1 MLNTTMKYLLL
12 AVALTLTSSLSAA
25 PLISAAQLQSG
36 LAEDVHLIIDLR
48 SSEQYQR
55 GHIPGAISAP
65 YWEAGWRQRVDGT
78 IDQLPVERELASLL
92 GGLGV
97 SPESSVVLIGS
108 AANAHELAS
117 VARVYWTF
125 KVAGHANVSALD
137 GGMHAWSQA
146 GFAFERDP
154 NQAQAAEPYPVA
166 WQRQYLAD
174 SSAVLAA
181 VAQEQSLLLD
191 ARESE
196 FYQGQAKHP
205 DVRSYG
211 AITSAQPLVYTQ
223 FINEY
228 SGQFLAA
235 EAVEDL
241 LFFQDL
247 DLSSSSAVISYCNSG
262 HWSALVWFSLA
273 EIAGYD
279 NVQIYDGSM
288 VGWSRLADAPMI
300 NTRSRWQILV
310 DALRDIK
317 NLGS

>member
-1 MLNTTMKYLLL
+1 MPNTTMQYLLL
-12 AVALTLTSSLSAA
+12 AAALMLSSALSAA
-25 PLISAAQLQSG
+25 PLISAPQLQRG
-36 LAEDVHLIIDLR
+36 LAEDAHLIIDLR
-48 SSEQYQR
+48 SSEEYQR

-78 IDQLPVERELASLL
+78 IDQLPLERELARLL

-97 SPESSVVLIGS
+97 SPASSVVLVGS
-108 AANAHELAS
+108 AANAHELAG

-125 KVAGHANVSALD
+125 KVAGHTEVAALD
-137 GGMHAWSQA
+137 GGMRAWLQA
-146 GFAFERDP
+146 GFALEHNP
-154 NQAQAAEPYPVA
+154 NQAQATEPYPVA

-181 VAQEQSLLLD
+181 VSAEQSLLLD
-191 ARESE
+191 AREPE

-205 DVRSYG
+205 EVRSYG
-211 AITSAQPLVYTQ
+211 AIAGAQPLVYTQ

-228 SGQFLAA
+228 SGQFLEP

-247 DLSSSSAVISYCNSG
+247 DLESSSAVISYCNSG
-262 HWSALVWFSLA
+262 HWSALVWFALA

-288 VGWSRLADAPMI
+288 VSWSRLADAPMI

-310 DALRDIK
+310 DALRDIR

>member
-1 MLNTTMKYLLL
+1 MQYLLL
-12 AVALTLTSSLSAA
+12 AAALTLTSSLSAA
-25 PLISAAQLQSG
+25 PLLSATQLQRG
-36 LAEDVHLIIDLR
+36 LADNSHLVIDLR
-48 SSEQYQR
+48 SSEEYER
-55 GHIPGAISAP
+55 GHVPGAINAP

-78 IDQLPVERELASLL
+78 IDQLPTEGELASLL

-97 SPESSVVLIGS
+97 SPESSVALVGS
-108 AANAHELAS
+108 SANAHELAG

-125 KVAGHANVSALD
+125 KVAGHEDVAIVD
-137 GGMHAWSQA
+137 GGMRAWSQA
-146 GFAFERDP
+146 DFALEHDTKQP
-154 NQAQAAEPYPVA
+154 QATEPYPIA

-174 SSAVLAA
+174 STAVLAA
-181 VAQEQSLLLD
+181 VQEQQSLLLD
-191 ARESE
+191 AREPE

-211 AITSAQPLVYTQ
+211 AIAGAQPLVYTQ
-223 FINEY
+223 FIDEY
-228 SGQFLAA
+228 NGKFLVA

-247 DLSSSSAVISYCNSG
+247 DPSSSAAVISYCNSG
-262 HWSALVWFSLA
+262 HWSALVWFALA

-288 VGWSRLADAPMI
+288 VSWSRLADVPMI

-310 DALRDIK
+310 DALRDIHK
-317 NLGS
+317 RGS